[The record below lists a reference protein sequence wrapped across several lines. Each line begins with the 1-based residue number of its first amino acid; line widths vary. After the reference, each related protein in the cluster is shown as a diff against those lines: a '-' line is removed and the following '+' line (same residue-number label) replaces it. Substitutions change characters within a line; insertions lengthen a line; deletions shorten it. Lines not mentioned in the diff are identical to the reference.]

1 MIDSTPT
8 PAEQLAATLRSPK
21 ARPALCA
28 FLTAG
33 YPSWEAFAATL
44 RRVEEIADV
53 VEIGVPFSDP
63 MADGVTLQR
72 ASRAALEQGVTLG
85 SILDLLAARRSAP
98 PPAPR
103 VIMSYLN
110 PLLALGLGPLASRAA
125 AAGIAGFVVPD
136 LPLEESEPLRSA
148 LEAHG
153 LALVQMVTPATPAE
167 RMRELCRRSAG
178 FVYAVTLTGTTGA
191 RELPGDVAAYLRKLR
206 EVSTL
211 PVLAGFGIRTA
222 SQVQFLGRE
231 ADGVIVGSALI
242 EEIDQ
247 GRDPAEFL
255 RALRHPSPAAE
266 SP

>member
-1 MIDSTPT
+1 MTDSPPT
-8 PAEQLAATLRSPK
+8 PAEQLAATLRSPRM
-21 ARPALCA
+21 RPALCA

-33 YPSWEAFAATL
+33 YPSREAFAATL

-72 ASRAALEQGVTLG
+72 ASRAALEQGVNLG
-85 SILDLLAARRSAP
+85 SILDSLAARPSAT
-98 PPAPR
+98 PR

-136 LPLEESEPLRSA
+136 LPLEESHPLRAA

-178 FVYAVTLTGTTGA
+178 FVYAVTLTGTTGS
-191 RELPGDVAAYLRKLR
+191 RKLPGDVAAYLRSLR

-222 SQVQFLGRE
+222 SQVRLLGRE

-255 RALRHPSPAAE
+255 RALRDPSPAAE